1 MAKANKYLLSLDGG
15 GVRELATVIFLAK
28 LEKALGEP
36 LYKKFDFFIGTS
48 AGAITA
54 MALSIA
60 KMGGDNLLD
69 LWSEET
75 FERILDSSLWDS
87 KLGLMQINPKY
98 DGKGK
103 EQVLTEY
110 FGNLKLGDA
119 SGDLAIVSYDIEER
133 KPLLLTSYGNGNIL
147 AIDAGH
153 ASSAA
158 PIYYPTARVGNRYL
172 IDGGIVANNPV
183 LHGYAEVKKLYP
195 DSNVKILSVG
205 TGLNKRPLKG
215 KASQKWGLIGWLM
228 HDLFGLM
235 LESSLDHEIATE
247 IIGKDYIRVNSP
259 LGKVNRRLDDNNKS
273 NLNNIRKMGEAWWQ
287 EFGDSALDLLN

>member
-1 MAKANKYLLSLDGG
+1 MDHKYLLSLDGG
-15 GVRELATVIFLAK
+15 GVRELATVTFLAN

-36 LYKKFDFFIGTS
+36 LYEKFDFFIGTS

-60 KMGGDNLLD
+60 KMKGDSLLE
-69 LWSEET
+69 LWSEKT

-103 EQVLTEY
+103 GQVLNEY

-133 KPLLLTSYGNGNIL
+133 KPLLLTSYGNSNIS

-259 LGKVNRRLDDNNKS
+259 LGKVNRRLDDNNKR
-273 NLNNIRKMGEAWWQ
+273 NLNNIRKMGETWWQ
-287 EFGDSALDLLN
+287 EFGDSVLDLLS

>member
-1 MAKANKYLLSLDGG
+1 MANKYLLSLDGG
-15 GVRELATVIFLAK
+15 GVRELATVIFLAR

-103 EQVLTEY
+103 EQVLTEC

-119 SGDLAIVSYDIEER
+119 SGDLGIVSYDIEER

>member
-1 MAKANKYLLSLDGG
+1 MTNKYLLSLDGG
-15 GVRELATVIFLAK
+15 GVRELATVTFLAK

-60 KMGGDNLLD
+60 KMSGDNLLD

-103 EQVLTEY
+103 EQVLTEC

-287 EFGDSALDLLN
+287 EFGDSALDLLK

>member
-1 MAKANKYLLSLDGG
+1 
-15 GVRELATVIFLAK
+15 
-28 LEKALGEP
+28 
-36 LYKKFDFFIGTS
+36 
-48 AGAITA
+48 

-60 KMGGDNLLD
+60 KMNGDNLLE
-69 LWSEET
+69 LWSEKT

-103 EQVLTEY
+103 EQVLNEY

-133 KPLLLTSYGNGNIL
+133 KPLLLTSYGNGNIS

-259 LGKVNRRLDDNNKS
+259 LGKVNRRLDDNNKR
-273 NLNNIRKMGEAWWQ
+273 NLNNIREMGEAWWQ
-287 EFGDSALDLLN
+287 EFGDSVLDLLS

>member
-1 MAKANKYLLSLDGG
+1 MANKYLLSLDGG
-15 GVRELATVIFLAK
+15 GVRELATVTFLAN

-60 KMGGDNLLD
+60 KMNGDNLLE
-69 LWSEET
+69 LWSDET

-103 EQVLTEY
+103 TQVLTEY
-110 FGNLKLGDA
+110 LGNLKLGDA

-133 KPLLLTSYGNGNIL
+133 KPLLLTSYGNANIS

-195 DSNVKILSVG
+195 NSNVKILSVG

-259 LGKVNRRLDDNNKS
+259 LGKVNRRLDDNNKR
-273 NLNNIRKMGEAWWQ
+273 NLNNIRKMGESWWQ
-287 EFGDSALDLLN
+287 EFGESALDLLN

>member
-1 MAKANKYLLSLDGG
+1 MANKYLLSLDGG
-15 GVRELATVIFLAK
+15 GVRELATVTFLAR

-60 KMGGDNLLD
+60 KMSGDNLLD

-103 EQVLTEY
+103 AQVLTEY

-273 NLNNIRKMGEAWWQ
+273 NLNNIRNMGEAWWQ
-287 EFGDSALDLLN
+287 EFGDSTLDLLN

>member
-1 MAKANKYLLSLDGG
+1 MANKYLLSLDGG
-15 GVRELATVIFLAK
+15 GVRELATVTFLAN

-60 KMGGDNLLD
+60 KMNGDNLLE

-103 EQVLTEY
+103 TQVLTEY

-119 SGDLAIVSYDIEER
+119 SGDLAITSYDIEER
-133 KPLLLTSYGNGNIL
+133 KPLLLTSYGNSNIS

-195 DSNVKILSVG
+195 NSNVKILSVG

-259 LGKVNRRLDDNNKS
+259 LGKVNRRLDDNNKR
-273 NLNNIRKMGEAWWQ
+273 NLDNIRKMGESWWQ
-287 EFGDSALDLLN
+287 EFGDSVLDLLN

>member
-1 MAKANKYLLSLDGG
+1 MSNKYLLSLDGG
-15 GVRELATVIFLAK
+15 GVRELATVTFLAN

-60 KMGGDNLLD
+60 KMKGDNLLE
-69 LWSEET
+69 LWSDET

-103 EQVLTEY
+103 TQVLTEY

-133 KPLLLTSYGNGNIL
+133 KPLLLTSYGNANIS

-195 DSNVKILSVG
+195 NSNVKILSVG

-259 LGKVNRRLDDNNKS
+259 LGKVNRRLDDNNQR
-273 NLNNIRKMGEAWWQ
+273 NLDNIRKMGESWWQ
-287 EFGDSALDLLN
+287 EFGDSVLDLLN

>member
-1 MAKANKYLLSLDGG
+1 MNHKYLLSLDGG
-15 GVRELATVIFLAK
+15 GVRELATVTFLAN
-28 LEKALGEP
+28 LEKELGEP
-36 LYKKFDFFIGTS
+36 LYEKFDFFIGTS

-60 KMGGDNLLD
+60 KMNGDSLLE
-69 LWSEET
+69 LWSEKT

-103 EQVLTEY
+103 EQVLNEY

-133 KPLLLTSYGNGNIL
+133 KPLLLTSYGNSDIS

-259 LGKVNRRLDDNNKS
+259 LGKVNRRLDDNNKR
-273 NLNNIRKMGEAWWQ
+273 NLNNIRKMGETWWQ
-287 EFGDSALDLLN
+287 EFGDSVLDLLS

>member
-1 MAKANKYLLSLDGG
+1 MANKYLLSLDGG
-15 GVRELATVIFLAK
+15 GVRELATVTFLAN

-60 KMGGDNLLD
+60 KMNGDNLLE

-75 FERILDSSLWDS
+75 FERILNSSLWDS

-103 EQVLTEY
+103 TQVLNKY

-133 KPLLLTSYGNGNIL
+133 KPLLLTSYGNSNIS

-195 DSNVKILSVG
+195 NSNIKILSVG

-259 LGKVNRRLDDNNKS
+259 LGKVNRRLDDNNKR
-273 NLNNIRKMGEAWWQ
+273 NLDNIRKMGESWWQ
-287 EFGDSALDLLN
+287 EFGDSVLDLLS

>member
-1 MAKANKYLLSLDGG
+1 MANKYLLSLDGG
-15 GVRELATVIFLAK
+15 GVRELATVTFLAN

-60 KMGGDNLLD
+60 KMNGDNLLE

-103 EQVLTEY
+103 TQVLTEY

-119 SGDLAIVSYDIEER
+119 SGDLAITSYDIEER
-133 KPLLLTSYGNGNIL
+133 KPLLLTSYGNANIS

-195 DSNVKILSVG
+195 NSNVKILSVG

-235 LESSLDHEIATE
+235 LESSLDHDIATE

-259 LGKVNRRLDDNNKS
+259 LGKVNRRLDDNNKR

-287 EFGDSALDLLN
+287 EFGDSALDLLS

>member
-1 MAKANKYLLSLDGG
+1 MCIRD
-15 GVRELATVIFLAK
+15 RLATVTFLAN

-60 KMGGDNLLD
+60 KMNGDNLLE

-103 EQVLTEY
+103 TQVLTEY

-133 KPLLLTSYGNGNIL
+133 KPLLLPSYGNANIS

-195 DSNVKILSVG
+195 NSNVKILSVG

-259 LGKVNRRLDDNNKS
+259 LGKVNRRLDDNNQR
-273 NLNNIRKMGEAWWQ
+273 NLDNIRKMGESWWQ
-287 EFGDSALDLLN
+287 EFGDSVLDLLN

>member
-1 MAKANKYLLSLDGG
+1 MDHKYLLSLDGG
-15 GVRELATVIFLAK
+15 GVRELATVTFLAN

-36 LYKKFDFFIGTS
+36 LYEKFDFFIGTS

-60 KMGGDNLLD
+60 KMNGDGLLE
-69 LWSEET
+69 LWSEKT

-103 EQVLTEY
+103 EQVLNEY

-133 KPLLLTSYGNGNIL
+133 KPLLLTSYGNSNIS

-259 LGKVNRRLDDNNKS
+259 LGKVNRRLDDNNKK
-273 NLNNIRKMGEAWWQ
+273 NLNNIRGMGEAWWQ
-287 EFGDSALDLLN
+287 EFGDSVLDLLS

>member
-1 MAKANKYLLSLDGG
+1 MANKYLLSLDGG
-15 GVRELATVIFLAK
+15 GVRELATVTFLAN

-54 MALSIA
+54 MALTIA
-60 KMGGDNLLD
+60 KMNGDNLLD
-69 LWSEET
+69 LWSEKT
-75 FERILDSSLWDS
+75 FEKILDSSLWDS

-103 EQVLTEY
+103 EQVLSEY

-119 SGDLAIVSYDIEER
+119 RGDLAIVSYDIEER
-133 KPLLLTSYGNGNIL
+133 RPLLLTSYGNSNIS

-158 PIYYPTARVGNRYL
+158 PIYYPTAKVGNRYL
-172 IDGGIVANNPV
+172 IDGGIVANNPI

-195 DSNVKILSVG
+195 NSNVKILSVG

-259 LGKVNRRLDDNNKS
+259 LGKVNRRLDDNNKR
-273 NLNNIRKMGEAWWQ
+273 NLNNIRKMGEAWWL

>member
-1 MAKANKYLLSLDGG
+1 MANKYLLSLDGG
-15 GVRELATVIFLAK
+15 GVRELATVTFLAN

-60 KMGGDNLLD
+60 KMNGDNLLE
-69 LWSEET
+69 LWSEQT

-103 EQVLTEY
+103 TQVLTEY

-119 SGDLAIVSYDIEER
+119 SGDLAITSYDIEER
-133 KPLLLTSYGNGNIL
+133 KPLLLTSYGNANIS

-195 DSNVKILSVG
+195 NSNVKILSVG

-259 LGKVNRRLDDNNKS
+259 LGKVNRRLDDNNQR
-273 NLNNIRKMGEAWWQ
+273 NLDNIRKMGESWWQ
-287 EFGDSALDLLN
+287 EFGDSVLDLLN

>member
-1 MAKANKYLLSLDGG
+1 MANKYLLSLDGG
-15 GVRELATVIFLAK
+15 GVRELATVIFLAR

-119 SGDLAIVSYDIEER
+119 SCDLAIVSYDIEER

-205 TGLNKRPLKG
+205 TGLNKKPLKG

-287 EFGDSALDLLN
+287 EFGESALDLLK

>member
-1 MAKANKYLLSLDGG
+1 MANKYLLSIDGG
-15 GVRELATVIFLAK
+15 GVRELATVTFLAN

-60 KMGGDNLLD
+60 KMNGDNLLE

-103 EQVLTEY
+103 TQVLTEY

-133 KPLLLTSYGNGNIL
+133 KPLLLTSYGNANIS

-195 DSNVKILSVG
+195 NSNVKILSVG

-259 LGKVNRRLDDNNKS
+259 LGKVNRRLDDNNQR
-273 NLNNIRKMGEAWWQ
+273 NLDNIRKMGESWWQ
-287 EFGDSALDLLN
+287 EFGDSVLDLLN

>member
-1 MAKANKYLLSLDGG
+1 MDQKYLLSLDGG
-15 GVRELATVIFLAK
+15 GVRELATVTFLAN

-36 LYKKFDFFIGTS
+36 LYEKFDFFIGTS

-60 KMGGDNLLD
+60 KMNGDSLLE
-69 LWSEET
+69 LWSEKT

-103 EQVLTEY
+103 EQVLNEY

-133 KPLLLTSYGNGNIL
+133 KPLLLTSYGNSNIS

-215 KASQKWGLIGWLM
+215 KASQNWGLIGWLM

-259 LGKVNRRLDDNNKS
+259 LGKVNRRLDDNNKK
-273 NLNNIRKMGEAWWQ
+273 NLNNIREMGEAWWQ
-287 EFGDSALDLLN
+287 EFGDSVLDLLS

>member
-1 MAKANKYLLSLDGG
+1 
-15 GVRELATVIFLAK
+15 
-28 LEKALGEP
+28 
-36 LYKKFDFFIGTS
+36 
-48 AGAITA
+48 

-60 KMGGDNLLD
+60 KMNGDNLLE

-103 EQVLTEY
+103 TQVLTEY

-119 SGDLAIVSYDIEER
+119 SGDLAITSYDIEER
-133 KPLLLTSYGNGNIL
+133 KPLLLTSYGNANIS
-147 AIDAGH
+147 AIDAGQ

-195 DSNVKILSVG
+195 NSNVKILSVG

-259 LGKVNRRLDDNNKS
+259 LGKVNRRLDDNNKR
-273 NLNNIRKMGEAWWQ
+273 NLDNIRKMGESWWQ
-287 EFGDSALDLLN
+287 EFGDSVLDLLN

>member
-1 MAKANKYLLSLDGG
+1 MANKYLLSLDGG
-15 GVRELATVIFLAK
+15 GVRELATVTFLAN

-60 KMGGDNLLD
+60 KMNGDNLLE
-69 LWSEET
+69 LWSEQT

-87 KLGLMQINPKY
+87 KLGRMQINPKY

-103 EQVLTEY
+103 TQVLTEY

-119 SGDLAIVSYDIEER
+119 SGDLAVTSYDIEER
-133 KPLLLTSYGNGNIL
+133 KPLLLTSYGNANIS

-195 DSNVKILSVG
+195 NSNVKILSVG

-259 LGKVNRRLDDNNKS
+259 LGKVNRRLDDNNQR
-273 NLNNIRKMGEAWWQ
+273 NLDNIRKMGESWWQ
-287 EFGDSALDLLN
+287 EFGDSVLDLLN

>member
-1 MAKANKYLLSLDGG
+1 MANKYLLSLDGG
-15 GVRELATVIFLAK
+15 GVRELATVIFLAR

-259 LGKVNRRLDDNNKS
+259 LGKVNRRLDDNNKR
-273 NLNNIRKMGEAWWQ
+273 NLNNIRKMGEAWWL
-287 EFGDSALDLLN
+287 EFGDSALDLLK

>member
-1 MAKANKYLLSLDGG
+1 MANKYLLSLDGG
-15 GVRELATVIFLAK
+15 GVRELATVTFLAK

-36 LYKKFDFFIGTS
+36 LHKKFDFFIGTS

>member
-1 MAKANKYLLSLDGG
+1 MNHKYLLSLDGG
-15 GVRELATVIFLAK
+15 GVRELATVTFLAN

-36 LYKKFDFFIGTS
+36 LYEKFDFFIGTS

-60 KMGGDNLLD
+60 KMNGDSLLE
-69 LWSEET
+69 LWSEKT

-103 EQVLTEY
+103 EQVLNEY

-133 KPLLLTSYGNGNIL
+133 KPLLLTSYGNSNIS

-259 LGKVNRRLDDNNKS
+259 LGKVNRRLDDNNKR
-273 NLNNIRKMGEAWWQ
+273 NLNNIRKMGETWWQ
-287 EFGDSALDLLN
+287 EFGDSVLDLLS

>member
-1 MAKANKYLLSLDGG
+1 MTNKYLLSLDGG

-205 TGLNKRPLKG
+205 TGLNKKPLKG

-287 EFGDSALDLLN
+287 EFGESALDLLK

>member
-1 MAKANKYLLSLDGG
+1 MRNKYLLSLDGG
-15 GVRELATVIFLAK
+15 GVRELATVVFLAN
-28 LEKALGEP
+28 LEKALGKP

-60 KMGGDNLLD
+60 KMTGENLLE
-69 LWSEET
+69 LWSEKT
-75 FERILDSSLWDS
+75 FERILNSSLWDS

-103 EQVLTEY
+103 EQVLSEY

-119 SGDLAIVSYDIEER
+119 SGDLAIVSYDVEER
-133 KPLLLTSYGNGNIL
+133 RPLLLTSYGNSNIS

-195 DSNVKILSVG
+195 NSNVKILSVG

-247 IIGKDYIRVNSP
+247 IVGKDYIRVNSP
-259 LGKVNRRLDDNNKS
+259 LGKVNRRLDDNNKR
-273 NLNNIRKMGEAWWQ
+273 NLNNIRKMGEAWWE

>member
-1 MAKANKYLLSLDGG
+1 MSHKYLLSLDGG
-15 GVRELATVIFLAK
+15 GVRELATVTFLAN

-60 KMGGDNLLD
+60 KMNGDSLLE
-69 LWSEET
+69 LWSEKT

-103 EQVLTEY
+103 EQVLNEY

-119 SGDLAIVSYDIEER
+119 IGDLAIVSYDIEER
-133 KPLLLTSYGNGNIL
+133 KPLLLTSYGNSNIS

-247 IIGKDYIRVNSP
+247 IIGKDYIRVNSA
-259 LGKVNRRLDDNNKS
+259 LGKVNRRLDDNNKK
-273 NLNNIRKMGEAWWQ
+273 NLNNIREMGEAWWQ
-287 EFGDSALDLLN
+287 EFGDSVLDLLS

>member
-1 MAKANKYLLSLDGG
+1 MDHKYLLSLDGG
-15 GVRELATVIFLAK
+15 GVRELATVTFLAN

-36 LYKKFDFFIGTS
+36 LYEKFDFFIGTS

-60 KMGGDNLLD
+60 KMNGDRLLE

-103 EQVLTEY
+103 EQVLNEY

-133 KPLLLTSYGNGNIL
+133 KPLLLTSYGNSNIS

-259 LGKVNRRLDDNNKS
+259 LGKVNRRLDDNNKK
-273 NLNNIRKMGEAWWQ
+273 NLNNIRGMGEAWWQ
-287 EFGDSALDLLN
+287 EFGDSVLDLLS

>member
-1 MAKANKYLLSLDGG
+1 
-15 GVRELATVIFLAK
+15 
-28 LEKALGEP
+28 
-36 LYKKFDFFIGTS
+36 
-48 AGAITA
+48 

-60 KMGGDNLLD
+60 KMNGDNLLE
-69 LWSEET
+69 LWSDET

-103 EQVLTEY
+103 TQVLTEY

-133 KPLLLTSYGNGNIL
+133 KPLLLTSYGNANIS

-195 DSNVKILSVG
+195 NSNVKILSVG

-259 LGKVNRRLDDNNKS
+259 LGKVNRRLDDNNKK
-273 NLNNIRKMGEAWWQ
+273 NLENIREMGEAWWQ
-287 EFGDSALDLLN
+287 EFGDPVLDLLN

>member
-1 MAKANKYLLSLDGG
+1 MANKYLLSLDGG
-15 GVRELATVIFLAK
+15 GVRELATVIFLAR

-54 MALSIA
+54 MAVSIA

-287 EFGDSALDLLN
+287 EFGDSALDLLK